1 MMVGKYLKSCPV
13 CGGAIKRVK
22 SAYVVGRIVV
32 EHELDADMCTKC
44 GEEFFTAEQV
54 ARAQEKA
61 VKLGLLTLQLEEE
74 RELKQVGG
82 SLVISIPKAMVKAL
96 NLAPREKVKVRMTGE
111 GISVSKTK
119 K

>member
-1 MMVGKYLKSCPV
+1 MMVGKYLKSCPI
-13 CGGAIKRVK
+13 CGGPIKRAK
-22 SAYVVGRIVV
+22 SAYVVGHVVV
-32 EHELDADMCTKC
+32 EPELDADMCTKC
-44 GEEFFTAEQV
+44 GEEFFAAEQV
-54 ARAQEKA
+54 AQAQEKA

-82 SLVISIPKAMVKAL
+82 SLIISIPRAMAKAL
-96 NLAPREKVKVRMTGE
+96 DLSPREKVRVRLTGD